1 MTNHPYTWVQTA
13 RGGAFDLLE
22 PTPEQVHP
30 ADLAEHLAKIPRF
43 AGATP
48 NIVISVAQH
57 SVFVAEALPRDL
69 RAYGLL
75 NDGHEAY
82 LGDDQG
88 PKVNAMTVLAPR
100 ALAAVRQ
107 LRLRAAAAIHTRFG
121 LAWPPPVEV
130 AAAVNRVD
138 ARALAAQKLHFMAP
152 EPRPWISLPGRPPL
166 ASWAATWLPL
176 CVARRPRF
184 SDRATAL
191 PSSKRKPR
199 SPLCGRT

>member
-1 MTNHPYTWVQTA
+1 MMNHPYTWVQTA
-13 RGGAFDLLE
+13 RGCAFDLLE

-57 SVFVAEALPRDL
+57 SVFVAEALPLEL

-88 PKVNAMTVLAPR
+88 PKLNAMTVLAPM
-100 ALAAVRQ
+100 ALAAIRQ
-107 LRLRAAAAIHTRFG
+107 LRLRAAAAIHARFG
-121 LAWPPPVEV
+121 LDWPPPVAI
-130 AAAVNRVD
+130 AAAVNQID
-138 ARALAAQKLHFMAP
+138 ARALAAQKRDFLAP
-152 EPRPWISLPGRPPL
+152 EPRPWISLPEPL
-166 ASWAATWLPL
+166 PDFGNPWPWSEAAD
-176 CVARRPRF
+176 RF
-184 SDRATAL
+184 YETLKRYAPEW
-191 PSSKRKPR
+191 PS
-199 SPLCGRT
+199 